1 MMRLNHDSLFGTL
14 SLTAMLAVASPAC
27 AYDGLV
33 EKQVFEMSG
42 PYATVG
48 GQTIKQVR
56 VGYETLGKLNAAG
69 DNAILIP
76 HFFSGTSHFAGKYK
90 ADDKAPGYWD
100 AIVGPGKALDTDKY
114 FLIGVDS
121 LTNINAKDGI
131 TVTTG
136 PASIDPETGKPY
148 GMSFPQVQIRDFVNV
163 QKALV
168 DKLGVKKLH
177 AVMGASMGA
186 LQSWEW
192 AASYPD
198 MVERIVPVIGSAFAD
213 AYTTARI
220 KNWRDAITTDA
231 KWNKGSY
238 YGGPEPVDGLALAF
252 KLINIDAL
260 APEWGEANFS
270 RKWADPAKD
279 PAAAMENAY
288 AVEAWNDAA
297 ALARTKIADANNVIY
312 LARANELF
320 AVGGKPS
327 LEEGVKLIKAKVL
340 LIPSK
345 NDHLLFAENSRKAR
359 DLLKAQGNA
368 VDYVELD
375 GPLGHLNG
383 VAGIAQAQEKV
394 AQFLA
399 D

>member
-1 MMRLNHDSLFGTL
+1 MRLGMTAPLIAAGLAALIGT
-14 SLTAMLAVASPAC
+14 AAPAF

-33 EKQVFEMSG
+33 QKQTFEMTG
-42 PYATVG
+42 PYQTVG
-48 GQTIKQVR
+48 GRTIKQVR
-56 VGYETLGKLNAAG
+56 VGYETIGTLNAAG

-100 AIVGPGKALDTDKY
+100 AITGPGKALDTDKY

-136 PASIDPETGKPY
+136 PASIDPDTGKPY
-148 GMSFPQVQIRDFVNV
+148 GMTFPEVQMRDFVNV

-186 LQSWEW
+186 LQTWEW
-192 AASYPD
+192 AAAYPE
-198 MVERIVPVIGSAFAD
+198 MVERIVSVIGATFAD
-213 AYTTARI
+213 GYTTARI
-220 KNWRDAITTDA
+220 KNWRDAVMVDA
-231 KWNKGSY
+231 KWNKGDY
-238 YGGPEPVDGLALAF
+238 YDKAEPVDGLALAF

-260 APEWGEANFS
+260 APEWGEASFS

-279 PAAAMENAY
+279 PAASMDNAY
-288 AVEAWNDAA
+288 ASEAWNDAA
-297 ALARTKIADANNVIY
+297 AMARVKIADANNLIY

-320 AVGGKPS
+320 ALGGKS
-327 LEEGVKLIKAKVL
+327 TVEDGIKLVKAKVL
-340 LIPSK
+340 LLPSK
-345 NDHLLFAENSRKAR
+345 NDHLLFPENSRKAR
-359 DLLKAQGNA
+359 DLLQAQGNKVEYA
-368 VDYVELD
+368 ELD
-375 GPLGHLNG
+375 GPMGHLNG
-383 VAGIAQAQEKV
+383 VVGIAQAQPQIIK
-394 AQFLA
+394 FLA
-399 D
+399 E